1 MNFFRALYH
10 AAIKRK
16 CPKTDLA
23 DKSLRP
29 RIGLK
34 NIFKPLLLS
43 TTTSIRFQIRIEI
56 VLVHNKLHSMNILS
70 KSLPPGSSLVPQAE
84 FWRDCPES
92 WDVRVM
98 SFLLGLEGIICR
110 KLLWK
115 EKDLSDISS
124 QADGLT
130 NAREMIFAPGED
142 TDLPIVPTS
151 REKYW
156 RIIPCIPG
164 TLGGSRA
171 LKSEN
176 LFNEAKN
183 PLNGWFGHETVADLA
198 WRANSL
204 I

>member
-1 MNFFRALYH
+1 MNCFRALYH

-43 TTTSIRFQIRIEI
+43 TTTSISFQIRIEI
-56 VLVHNKLHSMNILS
+56 CLVHNKLHSINFLS
-70 KSLPPGSSLVPQAE
+70 KRLPPGSSLVEQAE

-92 WDVRVM
+92 WHVISSIV
-98 SFLLGLEGIICR
+98 GLEGIICR

-151 REKYW
+151 RQKYW
-156 RIIPCIPG
+156 KIIPCIPS

-183 PLNGWFGHETVADLA
+183 PLNGWFGHETSPDLA